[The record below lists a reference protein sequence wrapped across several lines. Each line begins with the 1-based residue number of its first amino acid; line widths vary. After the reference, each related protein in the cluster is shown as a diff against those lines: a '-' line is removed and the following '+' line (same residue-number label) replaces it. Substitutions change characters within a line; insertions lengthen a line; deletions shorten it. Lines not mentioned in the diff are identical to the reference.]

1 MKLYEA
7 YQAQNQKNHSFEPEF
22 TPKPIMRDL
31 VKGEEHFKKVK
42 GFDTSKVKQE
52 EIAKIKEQIDKRMKK
67 DGVAKRRADLYED
80 IANEFLKE
88 LEEEKGFGIQSK

>member
-80 IANEFLKE
+80 IANKFLKE
-88 LEEEKGFGIQSK
+88 FDGEKGFAIQSK

>member
-7 YQAQNQKNHSFEPEF
+7 YQAQNGKGHSFEPEF

-31 VKGEEHFKKVK
+31 LKGEEHFKKVK
-42 GFDTSKVKQE
+42 GFDNTKVKKE
-52 EIAKIKEQIDKRMKK
+52 EVAKIKEQIEKRMKK
-67 DGVAKRRADLYED
+67 GGVAKRRADLYKTMAD
-80 IANEFLKE
+80 EFLKE